1 MTKFS
6 SEFKVVELSIRFYKR
21 AHGDLVPHHGS
32 CSLSTMSLIKLVV
45 KKLNQNEQV
54 A

>member
-6 SEFKVVELSIRFYKR
+6 SEFKVVKLSIRFYKC
-21 AHGDLVPHHGS
+21 AHGDLVPRHGS
-32 CSLSTMSLIKLVV
+32 CTLSTMSLIKLVV
-45 KKLNQNEQV
+45 KKLNENGQV